1 MNLVP
6 VNMTIKE
13 KIHRLSDGEVFYTEA
28 GVKLFYQENGGYS
41 PFRLG
46 DTPIYCNWNKQ
57 WYKEQNWYENIPEKG
72 VPCWVWN
79 YDESERQLR
88 LVVEV
93 KNNINHEFRF
103 LEDSRDIYW
112 KHARPATK
120 EELFDE

>member
-13 KIHRLSDGEVFYTEA
+13 KIQRLMDGEVFYT
-28 GVKLFYQENGGYS
+28 KGGIKVYYDECESTS
-41 PFRLG
+41 PFRFDNSTL
-46 DTPIYCNWNKQ
+46 TSAFHAQ
-57 WYKEQNWYENIPEKG
+57 FYKEQNWYDNIPEKG

-79 YDESERQLR
+79 DNESERQLR
-88 LVVEV
+88 LIVEV
-93 KNNINHEFRF
+93 KNNINHDFRF

>member
-6 VNMTIKE
+6 VQMTIEE
-13 KIHRLSDGEVFYTEA
+13 KIQRLMDGEVFYTIYGSKIYFDKNA
-28 GVKLFYQENGGYS
+28 SCS
-41 PFRLG
+41 PFRFEDASL
-46 DTPIYCNWNKQ
+46 DSAFPVQ
-57 WYKEQNWYENIPEKG
+57 WHKEQNWYENIPEKG
-72 VPCWVWN
+72 IPCWVWN
-79 YDESERQLR
+79 NNESERQLR
-88 LVVEV
+88 LIVEV